1 MTVRRMTVEDAAAVA
16 RVNIASWH
24 QAYAHLV
31 RPEVLAA
38 MDVDRAAA
46 GFVRMLDGSA
56 ASPPTAAVVAES
68 AGEVVGF
75 AVARPS
81 QDEPAVREVEL
92 WAIYVLAIAHGTGAG
107 QALLE
112 AALGD
117 EPASLWV
124 WQDNPRAHA
133 FYARNGFAPDG
144 ARRVHQPWGPAP
156 IVRLVR

>member
-1 MTVRRMTVEDAAAVA
+1 MSIDDAVGVA

-24 QAYAHLV
+24 EAYTHVV

-38 MDVDRAAA
+38 MDVERAAA
-46 GFVRMLDGSA
+46 GFVRMLEGTSA
-56 ASPPTAAVVAES
+56 PTPTAAVVAES
-68 AGEVVGF
+68 VGEVVGF
-75 AVARPS
+75 AVAQPS
-81 QDEPAVREVEL
+81 QDQPAVREVEL
-92 WAIYVLAIAHGTGAG
+92 WAIYVLAAAHGTGAG
-107 QALLE
+107 QALLD

-117 EPASLWV
+117 DPASLWV

-144 ARRVHQPWGPAP
+144 ASRVHEPWGPAP